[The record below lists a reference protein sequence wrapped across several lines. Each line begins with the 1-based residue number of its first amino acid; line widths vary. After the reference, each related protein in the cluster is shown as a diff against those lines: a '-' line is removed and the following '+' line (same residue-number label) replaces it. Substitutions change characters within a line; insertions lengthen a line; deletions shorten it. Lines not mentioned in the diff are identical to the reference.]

1 MRSRG
6 RRALLGVLVLALI
19 VLGAE
24 VTHPADRTSSAPV
37 LAAQLTA
44 DGITLTGTVP
54 SASAKNGAA
63 IKAAGLFGGD
73 LTKVTNRLEVASS
86 ADSGTLTHFLAGLGG
101 IAAKPRPLGYSLS
114 GTRVV
119 LTGTAFDAAS
129 RLAVE
134 RGLSR
139 RLGSGYSIGNR
150 IRIAAPTKS
159 PGTVSTASPPPP
171 PPPAA
176 SPAVLQRALDADLA
190 GKTIEF
196 ETGSAVLTAQGIAVL
211 RPVLPAIRKS
221 TLALLVDGYTD
232 NVGESAKN
240 RKLSLARARA
250 VGHYLVANGV
260 AAGRL
265 TAEGF
270 GSARPVATNATDA
283 GRQKNRRIVLRVKK
297 G

>member
-1 MRSRG
+1 MQSRG
-6 RRALLGVLVLALI
+6 RCALLGLLVLALI

-24 VTHPADRTSSAPV
+24 VTHPADRASSAPV
-37 LAAQLTA
+37 LAAQLTT

-86 ADSGTLTHFLAGLGG
+86 ADPGPLTHFLAGLGG
-101 IAAKPRPLGYSLS
+101 ITAKPRPLGYSLS

-119 LTGTAFDAAS
+119 LTGTAVDAAS

-139 RLGSGYSIGNR
+139 RLGGGYSIDDR
-150 IRIAAPTKS
+150 IRIAVPTES

-171 PPPAA
+171 PPAA
-176 SPAVLQRALDADLA
+176 SPAVLQRTLDADLA

-196 ETGSAVLTAQGIAVL
+196 ETGSAVLTAHGITVL

-250 VGHYLVANGV
+250 VVHYLVANGV